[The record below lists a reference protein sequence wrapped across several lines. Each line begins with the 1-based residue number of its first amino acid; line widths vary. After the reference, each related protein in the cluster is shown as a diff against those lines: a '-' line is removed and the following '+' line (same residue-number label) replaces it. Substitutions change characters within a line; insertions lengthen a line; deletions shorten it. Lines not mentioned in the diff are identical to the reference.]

1 MFKNSIIIALLILIT
16 SCGYEA
22 QYSKKNIMNFNNF
35 SIDKISFIGDR
46 DINIKIKEKLLI
58 YSNVKKNK
66 HFTLEINTEAQKTII
81 AKNLKGDPSLFNL
94 EIKTIVLLRDEE
106 NIGKKILLIEN
117 IKYKNS
123 EDKFELKRNEKEL
136 KLNAAEKIS
145 SDLIYKI
152 SKFE

>member
-1 MFKNSIIIALLILIT
+1 MLKNITIIALLIFIT
-16 SCGYEA
+16 NCGYQA
-22 QYSKKNIMNFNNF
+22 QYSKKNIINYNNF
-35 SIDKISFIGDR
+35 SIDRINFIGDR
-46 DINIKIKEKLLI
+46 DVNIRIKEKLSA
-58 YSNVKKNK
+58 YSSVKRSK
-66 HFTLEINTEAQKTII
+66 HFTLEINTETIKTII
-81 AKNLKGDPSLFNL
+81 AKDLKGDPSLFNL

-106 NIGKKILLIEN
+106 NIGKQFLLKEN